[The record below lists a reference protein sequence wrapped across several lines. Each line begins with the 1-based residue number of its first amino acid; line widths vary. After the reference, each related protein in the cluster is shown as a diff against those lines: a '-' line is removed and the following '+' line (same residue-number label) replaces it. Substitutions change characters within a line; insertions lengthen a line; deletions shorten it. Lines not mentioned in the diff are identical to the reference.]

1 MLTRI
6 ISGAI
11 GIILFIAV
19 IAAPPAVLEIALI
32 LLSSIGIY
40 ETYKAFS
47 ISKYIPLL
55 ILSMALPL
63 MFSGYLI
70 TWLPLYAFILIIAA
84 VATMLKC
91 HESFSSEKLA
101 ASVFYPLLIS
111 AAFSLIGVLR
121 ESSDNGIWKMCLPFA
136 MAWSTDTFAYFTGRF
151 FGKHKLCEK
160 LSPKKTVEGAVGG
173 VIGAIIVVI
182 IYTYFCPSKVN
193 YLIAVLFAIAVSI
206 VSQMGDIFFSCIK
219 RENGIKDF
227 GNLMPGHGGVMDRF
241 DSVMLTAPLTYLF
254 ITLTNFI

>member
-6 ISGAI
+6 LSGAV
-11 GIILFIAV
+11 GLILFIAV
-19 IAAPPAVLEIALI
+19 IAAPPVVLKVALI
-32 LLSSIGIY
+32 IISAIGIY
-40 ETYKAFS
+40 EIYKAFS
-47 ISKYIPLL
+47 IVKYIPLL
-55 ILSMALPL
+55 VLAIFLPL
-63 MFSGYLI
+63 MCSFDF
-70 TWLPLYAFILIIAA
+70 TKWLPLYVLIFILVA

-101 ASVFYPLLIS
+101 ASVFYPLIIS
-111 AAFSLIGVLR
+111 AAFSLIGTMR
-121 ESSDNGIWKMCLPFA
+121 GWENGIWKMCLPFA

-151 FGKHKLCEK
+151 LGKHKLCEK
-160 LSPKKTVEGAVGG
+160 LSPKKTVEGAFGG
-173 VIGAIIVVI
+173 VAGAIIVI
-182 IYTYFCPSKVN
+182 LIYTYFCPSETN
-193 YLIAVLFAIAVSI
+193 YIFAILFAIAVSV

-241 DSVMLTAPLTYLF
+241 DSVILTAPLTYLF